1 MNWKKAGLV
10 LATLGVTATVCYVSY
25 SFVFIAGKKDF
36 EGFKEKLKGSDFYK
50 SIDSDKEEKM
60 LKNIHN
66 LSKKQLTRFADLSVK
81 KDLSDLESKELSIL
95 KTKWKYEN
103 K

>member
-25 SFVFIAGKKDF
+25 SFVFLANKKDF
-36 EGFKEKLKGSDFYK
+36 ENFKEKLKDSDFFK
-50 SIDSDKEEKM
+50 GVDSDKEEKM

-66 LSKKQLTRFADLSVK
+66 LSKKQLTRLGELNTK
-81 KDLSDLESKELSIL
+81 KDLSDLEKKEVSIL
-95 KTKWKYEN
+95 KAKWNYEN

>member
-1 MNWKKAGLV
+1 MNWKKAGLL

-25 SFVFIAGKKDF
+25 SFVFVANKKDF
-36 EGFKEKLKGSDFYK
+36 EIFKEKLKGSDFYK
-50 SIDSDKEEKM
+50 DIDSDKESKM

-66 LSKKQLTRFADLSVK
+66 LSKKQLTKFGELVSK
-81 KDLSDLESKELSIL
+81 KDLSDLEKKEVGIL

-103 K
+103 

>member
-25 SFVFIAGKKDF
+25 SFVFVANKKDL
-36 EGFKEKLKGSDFYK
+36 ENFKEKLKGSDFYK
-50 SIDSDKEEKM
+50 GIDSGKEEKM

-66 LSKKQLTRFADLSVK
+66 LSKKQLIRLGELISK
-81 KDLSDLESKELSIL
+81 KDLSDLEKKELSIL

-103 K
+103 